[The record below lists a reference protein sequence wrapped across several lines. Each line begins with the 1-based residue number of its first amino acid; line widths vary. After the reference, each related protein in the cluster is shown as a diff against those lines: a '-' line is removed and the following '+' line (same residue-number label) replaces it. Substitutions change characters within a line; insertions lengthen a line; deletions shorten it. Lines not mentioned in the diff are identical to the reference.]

1 MRLSRSED
9 TALLVALRDDIAA
22 TTQPEDPISFTSDLI
37 CALLDEVV
45 ALRRALAAVEDASTA
60 DWPTQP

>member
-1 MRLSRSED
+1 MSRSSNED

-22 TTQPEDPISFTSDLI
+22 TTQPDDPISFTSELI

-45 ALRRALAAVEDASTA
+45 ALRRALAATEDV
-60 DWPTQP
+60 